1 MMQSTF
7 PLETSLGMRYYAS
20 DVPGIGGRLRTVPE
34 DFRVNEI
41 PLEGKGGNAG
51 PFLICRL
58 TKTNWEL
65 QHAVKEI
72 AKRLGISHRRI
83 GWAGTKDRNAVTSQW
98 ISIYNVTPEQVA
110 AVRLKDI
117 TLEVVR
123 QSNEALALGDLT
135 GNRFAIVIRDSIAPD
150 LPGRAA
156 EITRSIA
163 VGIPNYFGIQR
174 FGAIRPVTHTVG
186 EWILRGDYEQA
197 VLTYIGTEFPGEP
210 EEMRAIRSAYT
221 ATRDAG
227 AALRSLPVQMNYERA
242 MLHYLYTNPGD
253 YAGAL
258 KELPP
263 KLLSMFVSA
272 FQSYLFNCAL
282 SRRIDDGLTL
292 NDPVPGD
299 SLVFVNG
306 RTDRVTAAGLSAAAI
321 HIRRG
326 RCGIALFMPGREQPG
341 SPAHTDS
348 ATTALLEEFRI
359 GPEDFSRASAFVQ
372 TKFDGA
378 YRPVAL
384 KAPVE
389 WSAAGDGALSLA
401 FTLPPGHYATTV
413 CREYMKADPVQM
425 V

>member
-1 MMQSTF
+1 MMKSTF
-7 PLETSLGMRYYAS
+7 PLEISLGMRYYAS

-34 DFRVNEI
+34 DFRVDEI

-51 PFLICRL
+51 PFLICSL
-58 TKTNWEL
+58 NKTNWEL

-110 AVRLKDI
+110 AIRLRDI
-117 TLEVVR
+117 SLTVVR
-123 QSNEALALGDLT
+123 QSNEALALGDLL
-135 GNRFAIVIRDSIAPD
+135 GNRFAILIRDTESSDPAS
-150 LPGRAA
+150 RAA

-163 VGIPNYFGIQR
+163 DGIPNYFGIQR
-174 FGAIRPVTHTVG
+174 FGAIRPVTHAVG

-197 VLTYIGTEFPGEP
+197 VLTYIGTEFPGEAG
-210 EEMRAIRSAYT
+210 EIRAIRSAFT
-221 ATRDAG
+221 STRDAG
-227 AALRSLPVQMNYERA
+227 AALHDLPVQMNYERA

-258 KELPP
+258 QELPP

-292 NDPVPGD
+292 NDPAPGD
-299 SLVFVNG
+299 SLIFANG
-306 RTDRVTAAGLSAAAI
+306 RTDTVTAAGISAASI

-326 RCGIALFMPGREQPG
+326 RCGIALFMPGRDQPG
-341 SPAHTDS
+341 LAHIDR
-348 ATTALLEEFRI
+348 ATAALLEEFRI
-359 GPEDFSRASAFVQ
+359 GPEDFSRASAFVH

-378 YRPVAL
+378 YRPIAL

-389 WSAAGDGALSLA
+389 CTAGDTGLALA
-401 FTLPPGHYATTV
+401 FTLPPSHYATTV
-413 CREYMKADPVQM
+413 CREYMKTDPVQM